1 MLWVATYLYIALMF
15 TDIKKEN
22 KEEQEIDSRMMMPY
36 IVVIQICFLLGVG
49 LCGFGVTT
57 FAQIKVTHQPIAR
70 WLTHM
75 STATGL
81 TIVLVLLPMFFTW
94 NQIRRKIGKARKE
107 AAQDHLIG
115 NRGGQVKA

>member
-1 MLWVATYLYIALMF
+1 MF
-15 TDIKKEN
+15 SDIKKEN
-22 KEEQEIDSRMMMPY
+22 KEEQEIASRMMMPY
-36 IVVIQICFLLGVG
+36 IVVIQICFLSGVG

-70 WLTHM
+70 WLTTM
-75 STATGL
+75 SSAIAV

-94 NQIRRKIGKARKE
+94 NQIRRKIGKVRKE

-115 NRGGQVKA
+115 NRKQAI